1 MTPAFVDFIHDTRFA
16 DLPPE
21 VAAMARTCILDLIG
35 VTCAGSRTA
44 LSRIARNFAARHL
57 ATSEDGSAA
66 RLILDGR
73 RASIPGVA
81 FAGAATIDSFDAHDG
96 HVLTKGH
103 AGVAVWPTAL
113 GLLQVAGSREGRAL
127 LASVVIGYEIA
138 LRAGIALHATARDY
152 HTSGAWSALACAA
165 VGARIL
171 RLDATATRDALGI
184 AEYYGPRSPMMRCI
198 DHPTM
203 VKDGSA
209 WGALGGVSAAFL
221 AADGFTGAPAMLAEA
236 PEAAEY
242 WSDLGTRWR
251 ILEQYFKAYPVCRW
265 AQPAVEAAISLQ
277 RQFDVR
283 PAAIVGITVASFRA
297 AVRLACRV
305 PATTEEAQ
313 YSLPFP
319 VAAALVRGTI
329 GADEVDRNGIADP
342 EIQRLSNATIL
353 EPCARYEQRFPEER
367 WAHVTFRLTDGR
379 TITSEPAIARGNPEN
394 PLTAGELTTK
404 YRALAWPVLGEYR
417 SSLIEAGVAS
427 LGEADAEFDGL
438 MDDLIEPAEFFE
450 PQHSAE

>member
-1 MTPAFVDFIHDTRFA
+1 MTPPFVDFIHDTRFA

-21 VAAMARTCILDLIG
+21 VAAMGRTCILDLIG
-35 VTCAGSRTA
+35 VACAGSRTA
-44 LSRIARNFAARHL
+44 LSRIARNFATRHL
-57 ATSEDGSAA
+57 AASEDGSAA

-73 RASIPGVA
+73 RASAAGVA

-103 AGVAVWPTAL
+103 AGVAVWPAAL

-127 LASVVIGYEIA
+127 LASVVIGYEVA

-152 HTSGAWSALACAA
+152 HTSGSWSALACAA
-165 VGARIL
+165 LGARIL
-171 RLDATATRDALGI
+171 RLDGTATRHALGI

-209 WGALGGVSAAFL
+209 WGALSGVSAAFL
-221 AADGFTGAPAMLAEA
+221 AADGFTGAPALLAEA
-236 PEAAEY
+236 PEIAEY
-242 WSDLGTRWR
+242 WADLGTKWR

-265 AQPAVEAAISLQ
+265 AQPAVEAAIGLQ

-283 PAAIVGITVASFRA
+283 PAAIVGITVASFEA
-297 AVRLACRV
+297 AVRLACRA

-329 GADEVDRNGIADP
+329 GADEVGRNGFADS
-342 EIQRLSNATIL
+342 EIQRLSSATIL
-353 EPCARYEQRFPEER
+353 EPCA
-367 WAHVTFRLTDGR
+367 L
-379 TITSEPAIARGNPEN
+379 
-394 PLTAGELTTK
+394 
-404 YRALAWPVLGEYR
+404 
-417 SSLIEAGVAS
+417 
-427 LGEADAEFDGL
+427 
-438 MDDLIEPAEFFE
+438 
-450 PQHSAE
+450 